1 MEKWVTLIEALQ
13 NPEKY
18 GDISGQRIAY
28 EPEHRSVSF
37 NAELLGYGETQTFET
52 EHGLTYYPALYQDP
66 IFHQEGVYLVAGDVT
81 TKKLALYGKKGYE
94 NGIEAIIA
102 VQMLYGNSE
111 LEAEGRNW
119 HQSTIGILDL
129 LPTFLKESSGTF
141 WMASSYC
148 YAPDK
153 NTCIFGMHYADPK
166 TTKYFPGHF
175 QLYRE
180 GKKSSYGYPSNC
192 AIKPLIQLPK
202 NTLIHLGCTS
212 NAPLE
217 IRKFDSNLLLKGHK

>member
-1 MEKWVTLIEALQ
+1 MEKWVTLIEALK

-18 GDISGQRIAY
+18 NDISSQRIAY
-28 EPEHRSVSF
+28 EPEHRSVTF
-37 NAELLGYGETQTFET
+37 GAELLGYGETQTFET

-66 IFHQEGVYLVAGDVT
+66 ILHQEGVYLVASDVT
-81 TKKLALYGKKGYE
+81 TKKLALYGKNGYK

-119 HQSTIGILDL
+119 HQSTIGIIDL
-129 LPTFLKESSGTF
+129 LPTFLKESFGIF

-148 YAPDK
+148 YAPTKD
-153 NTCIFGMHYADPK
+153 TVIFGMHYADPK
-166 TTKYFPGHF
+166 TTKFFHGHF
-175 QLYRE
+175 QLYRK
-180 GKKSSYGYPSNC
+180 GNNSGYGYPSNC

-202 NTLIHLGCTS
+202 NTLIQLGGIS

-217 IRKFDSNLLLKGHK
+217 IRRFDPNLI